1 MKILSKFLATNLFL
15 LSPLISDTIIFNDG
29 QMLKGDL
36 IKITKEHPYD
46 PKTGAE
52 QEVLFKVEKYNLNR
66 VPKNLVI
73 NKSDDNVFM
82 FDLNSIYKIED
93 EYRMLIYSSNKKL
106 AASTGIGKI
115 NPETGGTLE
124 IVPTHLIMKKN
135 EKINKIYQGSEI
147 ILHFY
152 NPVFK
157 SLNSNNAA
165 GAIISG
171 ALTYGVGG
179 LLLGTAAGA
188 TPTRILEEVKYQ
200 GIGVDSVSQK
210 YFVKTNAG
218 TFEIANIRKIEYVS
232 DREIKAME
240 GFLIYGGISLV
251 AGGILWLVAGPD
263 ANTADGSAAPAL
275 AGFLLIAGS
284 PIAGIYGA
292 MANWGVPAKKGFDIY
307 KGAWEFDIDSMVP
320 NSKSVEQN

>member
-1 MKILSKFLATNLFL
+1 MKILSKFLTVILFL
-15 LSPLISDTIIFNDG
+15 ISPLISDTIIFNDG
-29 QMLKGDL
+29 QMLIGEL

-66 VPKNLVI
+66 VPKNFVI

-82 FDLNSIYKIED
+82 FDVNSIYKIED
-93 EYRMLIYSSNKKL
+93 EYGMLIFSSNKKL
-106 AASTGIGKI
+106 ASSTGIRKV
-115 NPETGGTLE
+115 NPETGNTLE
-124 IVPTHLIMKKN
+124 IVPTNLIIKKN
-135 EKINKIYQGSEI
+135 EKINEIYQGSEI
-147 ILHFY
+147 SLYFY
-152 NPVFK
+152 NPVFG
-157 SLNSNNAA
+157 SR
-165 GAIISG
+165 AI
-171 ALTYGVGG
+171 
-179 LLLGTAAGA
+179 
-188 TPTRILEEVKYQ
+188 PTRILEEVKYQ
-200 GIGVDSVSQK
+200 GIGVDYGSQK

-218 TFEIANIRKIEYVS
+218 AFEIANIRKVEYIT
-232 DREIKAME
+232 DRENRAIE

-251 AGGILWLVAGPD
+251 AGGILWLIAGPD

-292 MANWGVPAKKGFDIY
+292 MANWSVPAKKGFDIY
-307 KGAWEFDIDSMVP
+307 KGAWEFDIDSMAP